1 MELVSRNV
9 GGEYA
14 NLTSKGSDDLHAK
27 FVQLGRDRH
36 RLTHMLLYLL
46 PKIYAQKIY
55 LGYAKSIFEYGNK
68 FGGLSDLVICKALK
82 LHQELFD
89 RPHLKR
95 LVAMV
100 GVHKVS
106 LVQTLVTPENELEWV
121 SRLKTMNT
129 AALQV
134 LAKEIRKGRQEPK
147 LTIALSGES
156 VRRFLAA
163 KAKFPNHWSNQKF
176 LMNLLTNGKFYAEN
190 FDDQVSFVDDA
201 NADADQLHDAETLV
215 TRHIPMAIKRKLP
228 LLCQY
233 PGCNKRRDNF
243 HHRVR
248 FADSPNH
255 SSLVSLCRSH
265 HEFMHQGLIANE
277 MDVPREWKLNLANSM
292 QNKSYTDYMYLKF
305 KGAG

>member
-1 MELVSRNV
+1 MELVAKNIGDGNV
-9 GGEYA
+9 
-14 NLTSKGSDDLHAK
+14 NLASKGSDDLHAK

-36 RLTHMLLYLL
+36 KLTHMLLYLL
-46 PKIYAQKIY
+46 PKIYAQKVY
-55 LGYAKSIFEYGNK
+55 LGYAKSIFEYGNRY
-68 FGGLSDLVICKALK
+68 GGLSDLVICKALK

-89 RPHLKR
+89 RPHLMR

-134 LAKEIRKGRQEPK
+134 LVKEIRKGRQEPK
-147 LTIALSGES
+147 LTIVLSGES
-156 VRRFLAA
+156 VRKFLAA
-163 KAKFPNHWSNQKF
+163 KAKFPKHWTNQKF
-176 LMNLLTNGKFYAEN
+176 LMNLISTEKFCAEN
-190 FDDQVSFVDDA
+190 FDDQSGFVDVNLENLNDT
-201 NADADQLHDAETLV
+201 ETLI
-215 TRHIPMAIKRKLP
+215 TRHIPIAVKRKLP

-233 PGCNKRRDNF
+233 PGCNKRRENF

-248 FADSPNH
+248 FADMPNH
-255 SSLVSLCRSH
+255 SSLVSLCRAH

-277 MDVPREWKLNLANSM
+277 RDMPREWKLDLANSGK
-292 QNKSYTDYMYLKF
+292 NKSYTDFMYLKF
-305 KGAG
+305 KGGG

>member
-1 MELVSRNV
+1 MELIAKNRTELAPTELINGV
-9 GGEYA
+9 E
-14 NLTSKGSDDLHAK
+14 DLHSR

-36 RLTHMLLYLL
+36 RLTHLLLYLL

-55 LGYAKSIFEYGNK
+55 LRYAKSIFEYGNR

-106 LVQTLVTPENELEWV
+106 LVQSLVTPENELEWV

-129 AALQV
+129 AALQT

-147 LTIALSGES
+147 LIITLTGKCVRNFLS
-156 VRRFLAA
+156 A
-163 KAKFPNHWSNQKF
+163 KAKFPKHWSNQQF
-176 LMNLLTNGKFYAEN
+176 LMKLISTEKICAEN
-190 FDDQVSFVDDA
+190 YDKEEDVESNFVD
-201 NADADQLHDAETLV
+201 LV
-215 TRHIPMAIKRKLP
+215 DTKSITNRYIPVAIKKKLP

-233 PGCNKRRDNF
+233 PGCNRLRENF
-243 HHRVR
+243 HHRIR

-255 SSLVSLCRSH
+255 NSLVSLCRAH
-265 HEFMHQGLIANE
+265 HEFMHQGLVANE
-277 MDVPREWKLNLANSM
+277 QDVPREWQLDLENSSK
-292 QNKSYTDYMYLKF
+292 NKSYTDFMYLKF